1 MDSVARV
8 QFWDLVEKMIKTK
21 KMDLLKWR
29 VCGRKQEDETF
40 RNHSKRQVLMAI
52 TRIGSF
58 WRRKKQLFQVT
69 NNTLFSLDN
78 STQIVL
84 K

>member
-40 RNHSKRQVLMAI
+40 RNYSKRQSVNGYHPH
-52 TRIGSF
+52 R
-58 WRRKKQLFQVT
+58 LFLEAKET
-69 NNTLFSLDN
+69 TFPCDE
-78 STQIVL
+78 
-84 K
+84 

>member
-1 MDSVARV
+1 M
-8 QFWDLVEKMIKTK
+8 
-21 KMDLLKWR
+21 
-29 VCGRKQEDETF
+29 
-40 RNHSKRQVLMAI
+40 KRFVTIVKDNVLMAI

-58 WRRKKQLFQVT
+58 WRRKKQLFHVT

>member
-40 RNHSKRQVLMAI
+40 RNYSLRHVFMAM
-52 TRIGSF
+52 TRFGSF
-58 WRRKKQLFQVT
+58 RRR
-69 NNTLFSLDN
+69 
-78 STQIVL
+78 
-84 K
+84 

>member
-1 MDSVARV
+1 M
-8 QFWDLVEKMIKTK
+8 
-21 KMDLLKWR
+21 
-29 VCGRKQEDETF
+29 
-40 RNHSKRQVLMAI
+40 KRFVTIVKDKVLMAI

-58 WRRKKQLFQVT
+58 WRRKKQLFHVT
-69 NNTLFSLDN
+69 NNTLFPLDN